1 MLVAAPYII
10 GIMGPSGSGKTS
22 IAQHLAKELSGC
34 VFSLDSYYH
43 DLSHLPLEER
53 RKTNFDHPDSLDS
66 QLLACDLHALRSGEE
81 VERPVYD
88 FATHCRS
95 AETERVKPARVIVV
109 EGIFTLNYPEVR
121 EVFDT
126 KVFVEAGHDVCY
138 ARRLKRDL
146 AERGYTEEYIRHLY
160 ETCVRPMTD
169 QFLNPTKGY
178 ADVVVDGTQPVEES
192 VEKIVQHVRVHQHAM
207 K

>member
-1 MLVAAPYII
+1 MAAPYII

-22 IAQHLAKELSGC
+22 IAQQLAGALNGC

-66 QLLACDLHALRSGEE
+66 QHLARDLRALAEGKEIS
-81 VERPVYD
+81 RPTYD
-88 FATHCRS
+88 FATHCRTK
-95 AETERVKPARVIVV
+95 EVERVKPADVIIV

-146 AERGYTEEYIRHLY
+146 AERGYTEAYIRQLY
-160 ETCVRPMTD
+160 DTCVRPMTD
-169 QFLNPTKGY
+169 QFLNPTKIY
-178 ADVVVDGTQPVEES
+178 ADVVVDGTRP
-192 VEKIVQHVRVHQHAM
+192 
-207 K
+207 